1 MLTDTEKHM
10 RATLRE
16 MQLLDVEKERID
28 TDEKLKN
35 RLLEMQEIYDR
46 ETAIREKA
54 IREYMAHKVTMKSII
69 EQASFSRPTAYYDKV
84 LMKFG
89 NHLAKECVKN
99 DETEKCRRA
108 IADKQEVEQAFQA
121 VTNELINQEYLQE
134 QVHQLEAQVSL
145 LKSELDEKESRAKKK
160 SKLTIIDGS
169 AKDEK

>member
-54 IREYMAHKVTMKSII
+54 INRVAGEPLGLP
-69 EQASFSRPTAYYDKV
+69 R
-84 LMKFG
+84 G
-89 NHLAKECVKN
+89 
-99 DETEKCRRA
+99 
-108 IADKQEVEQAFQA
+108 
-121 VTNELINQEYLQE
+121 
-134 QVHQLEAQVSL
+134 
-145 LKSELDEKESRAKKK
+145 
-160 SKLTIIDGS
+160 
-169 AKDEK
+169 